1 MGLHMKK
8 IVGTL
13 FVVGLFLLSMLQFV
27 TLTSL
32 AEESDIYVDSSY
44 RGYSDGS
51 AERPYKTIQYAIDVA
66 SSEDTVYVF
75 GGSYDEDFIVNKK
88 ITLWGSIDG
97 IPSIIDTYSDIR
109 YTVEVTRDYAEIQGF
124 TFSDAGDHKTSPIG
138 ALIAVKAD
146 NVIIQSNMFNE
157 TSSFGIHLDSNGHGS
172 VISGNYFNDTARGIC
187 IESSNTNDIFNN
199 EFQNCSEAGIY
210 ISDSVNTRCYANF
223 IKSSLIGITII
234 GSSNL
239 NLTQNNITSCEYYSI
254 HLENLNGGII
264 KNNSIHDNNG
274 GGLYLDGTSVSV
286 IDNVFDSNVRGIFL
300 VGSNNN
306 ILNNTFMDQT
316 AIGVSAQTVSTN
328 NLLLWNR
335 FRDNAKNA
343 DDGSL
348 NDWYR
353 DGEGN
358 YWSDYGFVD
367 RDLDGVGDVAY
378 LKNGVRDLFPLG
390 FFLMPPE
397 KPDDPSP
404 EDMQE
409 GVGLR
414 ITFRVKVEDPDSDLV
429 SAFFYRYR
437 QNESD
442 LLIGTDKRV
451 VSGEYAMCQY
461 VQPFDTTFV
470 WYVVVNDTVL
480 ENMSDIW
487 YFTTKK
493 TPPDNAP
500 PVAVPGGPY
509 SGSTGRGIVFDASG
523 SNDSDGVI
531 EFYRWNFDD
540 GSSEILARNPSHV
553 YSHPGVYEVTLTVI
567 DDDGASDTETT
578 SVVVVQRVNV
588 LPVVDPGGPYS
599 GRVGSSI
606 VFFGGNS
613 SDVDGVL
620 VNFSWSFGDNSS
632 GFGVLVNHSYGV
644 AGSYLVVLTVVDDD
658 GDSSAV
664 STLVSVRKRVDGS
677 PGFGVLLVFAGI
689 ICILYFRK
697 KLFT

>member
-1 MGLHMKK
+1 MKK

-13 FVVGLFLLSMLQFV
+13 FVVGLFLMSMLQFV
-27 TLTSL
+27 SL
-32 AEESDIYVDSSY
+32 SVLAQESDIYVDSSY

-97 IPSIIDTYSDIR
+97 IPSIIDTFSDIR

-146 NVIIQSNMFNE
+146 NVIIQSNSFNE
-157 TSSFGIHLDSNGHGS
+157 TESFGIYLDGSGHGS
-172 VISGNYFNDTARGIC
+172 VISGNSFNNTKRGIC
-187 IESSNTNDIFNN
+187 VESSNTNDIFNN
-199 EFQNCSEAGIY
+199 IIENCSDAGIY
-210 ISDSVNTRCYANF
+210 ISNSVNTRCYANVVNT
-223 IKSSLIGITII
+223 SLVGIMIV
-234 GSSNL
+234 GSSNV
-239 NLTQNNITSCEYYSI
+239 NLTWNNISTCGYYGI
-254 HLENLNGGII
+254 HLENADGGII
-264 KNNSIHDNNG
+264 KNNTFYQNNG
-274 GGLYLDGTSVSV
+274 GVYLDASGILVSENMFEG
-286 IDNVFDSNVRGIFL
+286 NVQGVYLI
-300 VGSNNN
+300 GSNNDLYSN
-306 ILNNTFMDQT
+306 IFANQT
-316 AIGVSAQTVSTN
+316 AVGVSTHYQSSN
-328 NLLLWNR
+328 NLVLLNK
-335 FRDNAKNA
+335 FRNCSKSAQDEGGNM
-343 DDGSL
+343 
-348 NDWYR
+348 WYS
-353 DGEGN
+353 DQQGN

-367 RDLDGVGDVAY
+367 RDLDGVGDVVY
-378 LKNGVRDLFPLG
+378 VKNGVQDLFPLG
-390 FFLMPPE
+390 FFLRPPE
-397 KPDDPSP
+397 KPSDPSP

-409 GVGLR
+409 GVGLK
-414 ITFRVKVEDPDSDLV
+414 ITFRVLVVDPDSDMV
-429 SAFFYRYR
+429 TAFFYRYR

-451 VSGEYAMCQY
+451 SSGEYAQCKY
-461 VQPFDTTFV
+461 TQPFDTTFV

-480 ENMSDIW
+480 GNMSDIW

-500 PVAVPGGPY
+500 PFAVPGGPY
-509 SGSTGRGIVFDASG
+509 EGSTGRAVVFDASG
-523 SNDSDGVI
+523 SNDSDGVV

-540 GSSEILARNPSHV
+540 GSSEILAREPSHV
-553 YSHPGVYEVTLTVI
+553 YGSPGVYEVTLTVI
-567 DDDGASDTETT
+567 DDDGVSDTETT
-578 SVVVVQRVNV
+578 SVVVSERVNV